1 MNNEMTHGEWEVEI
15 GRQLRALR
23 LRRNIDQQQLAGRA
37 GVALNAVKHLEA
49 GKGAT
54 ITSLVKVLRALER
67 DEWLE
72 TLAPLVSISPMQMLK
87 SKPVRQRASKSRS
100 MTNV

>member
-1 MNNEMTHGEWEVEI
+1 MYNTMTHGEWEVEI

-23 LRRNIDQQQLAGRA
+23 LRQNIDQQQLAGRA
-37 GVALNAVKHLEA
+37 GVALNAVKHLET

-67 DEWLE
+67 DEWLR

-100 MTNV
+100 MTDV